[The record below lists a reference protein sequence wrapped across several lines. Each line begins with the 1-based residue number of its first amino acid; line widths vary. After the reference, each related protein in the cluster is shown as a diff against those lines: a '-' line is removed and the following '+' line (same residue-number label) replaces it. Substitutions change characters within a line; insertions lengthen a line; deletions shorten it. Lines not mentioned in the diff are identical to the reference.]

1 MENST
6 QRDVVLITVD
16 SLRASYVYDDA
27 GVAEHL
33 QHIGKLAD
41 DGTMFTNAFSNA
53 GITKAS
59 FLSILSG
66 TYPWMF
72 GPIPAG
78 FDSERPH
85 LAAHCREAGIS
96 TAGFNTNPYLSP
108 TYGYDR
114 GFDYYMGRDSDDEI
128 DQTTVSAKFWPI
140 LKEALPDSLSR
151 SIRSTYGTVGK
162 KFGIQLGG
170 DPYVSAEAVN
180 ESVIEWVSRTSSPRF
195 IWIHY
200 MDVHTPYYPREGTVS
215 EGISQRRAVKLFHKA
230 NELRNETPPED
241 LEVLE
246 RLYRGEIEYLDRCL
260 GELFEDL
267 DQHIDVDNS
276 VVAFGSDH
284 GEVFGEHGEVFHPD
298 GVLYDP
304 FVQVPLIVRGPGF
317 ERDAVETPV
326 SNADIVPT
334 LLSAANVSVPDEC
347 VGTDLSQFV
356 ADPSANRTVF
366 AEAHTSETDKV
377 MATNG
382 RYKLIRH
389 LADGS
394 EYLYDRYQNPAET
407 YNRVD
412 DFPAVRT
419 ELAAAIDDHLTQVR
433 APNQDTDSA
442 SVEVGDDVKTRLRML
457 GYDE

>member
-1 MENST
+1 MDKSK
-6 QRDVVLITVD
+6 QQDVVLITVD
-16 SLRASYVYDDA
+16 SLRASYVYDDS
-27 GVAEHL
+27 GVADHL
-33 QHIGKLAD
+33 QHMGTLAD
-41 DGTMFTNAFSNA
+41 DGTVFTNAFSNA

-78 FDSERPH
+78 FDSDRPH
-85 LAAHCREAGIS
+85 IADQFSDAGVS
-96 TAGFNTNPYLSP
+96 TAGFNTNPYLSS

-114 GFDYYMGRDSDDEI
+114 GFDYYMGRDSSDEI
-128 DQTTVSAKFWPI
+128 DQTTISAKFWPI

-162 KFGIQLGG
+162 QFGIQVGG

-180 ESVIEWVSRTSSPRF
+180 DSVIQWVSRTSSPRF

-215 EGISQRRAVKLFHKA
+215 EGISRRQAVKLFHKA
-230 NELRNETPPED
+230 NELRSETPSED

-246 RLYRGEIEYLDRCL
+246 RLYRGEIEHFDQCL
-260 GELFEDL
+260 GNLFDELEQQL
-267 DQHIDVDNS
+267 DMDNAL
-276 VVAFGSDH
+276 VAFTSDH

-304 FVQVPLIVRGPGF
+304 FVQIPLIIRGPDF
-317 ERDAVETPV
+317 DADVVETPV
-326 SNADIVPT
+326 SNVDIVPT
-334 LLSAANVSVPDEC
+334 LLSAAEVSVPNDC
-347 VGTDLSQFV
+347 VGTDLSQLV
-356 ADPSANRTVF
+356 ADSSVNRTVF

-389 LADGS
+389 VSDGS
-394 EYLYDRYQNPAET
+394 ESLYDRYQNPAET
-407 YNRVD
+407 YDRVD
-412 DFPAVRT
+412 DFPDVRT
-419 ELAAAIDDHLTQVR
+419 ELSAAIDQHLTQVR
-433 APNQDTDSA
+433 TPNQDTEA
-442 SVEVGDDVKTRLRML
+442 TGVEVSDDVKTRLRML